1 MADPTPLCAL
11 AYLSFVSFIN
21 HHGDPATYAQSYDF
35 AMFIATEASD
45 IADQLAPCEGRSAEV
60 AQIISLGPPG
70 GGAGACPGRPGPSAA
85 SLAV

>member
-45 IADQLAPCEGRSAEV
+45 IADRLAPCEGRSAEV
-60 AQIISLGPPG
+60 AQIISLARQAVAQAHALADQDRQRPP
-70 GGAGACPGRPGPSAA
+70 
-85 SLAV
+85 

>member
-45 IADQLAPCEGRSAEV
+45 IADRLRAMR
-60 AQIISLGPPG
+60 
-70 GGAGACPGRPGPSAA
+70 RPERRGCTDH
-85 SLAV
+85 